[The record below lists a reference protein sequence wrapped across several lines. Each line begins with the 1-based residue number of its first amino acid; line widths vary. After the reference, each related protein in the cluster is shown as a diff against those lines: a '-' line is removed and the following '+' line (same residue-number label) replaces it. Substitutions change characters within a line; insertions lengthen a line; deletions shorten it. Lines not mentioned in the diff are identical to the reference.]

1 MVIVLK
7 VISVLCIVKRLYWVN
22 IIVFFKFF
30 GVVVVWVFLLV
41 LIRLLIGEESYWIF
55 YRMLLKIID
64 SRIMGSNELFIDYYL
79 S

>member
-7 VISVLCIVKRLYWVN
+7 VISVLCIFKRLYWVN

-41 LIRLLIGEESYWIF
+41 LIRLLVGEESYWIF
-55 YRMLLKIID
+55 YRMVLKIID

>member
-7 VISVLCIVKRLYWVN
+7 VISVLCIFKRLYWVN

>member
-7 VISVLCIVKRLYWVN
+7 VISVLCIFKRLYWVN

-55 YRMLLKIID
+55 YRMVLKIID

>member
-1 MVIVLK
+1 MVIVVK
-7 VISVLCIVKRLYWVN
+7 VISVLCIFKRLYWVN

-55 YRMLLKIID
+55 YRMVLKIID

>member
-7 VISVLCIVKRLYWVN
+7 VISVLCIFKRLYWVN

-41 LIRLLIGEESYWIF
+41 LIRLLNGEESYWIF
-55 YRMLLKIID
+55 YRMVLKIID

>member
-7 VISVLCIVKRLYWVN
+7 VISVLCIFKRLYWVN

-55 YRMLLKIID
+55 YRMVLKIID
-64 SRIMGSNELFIDYYL
+64 SRIMGGNELFIDYYL

>member
-7 VISVLCIVKRLYWVN
+7 VISVLCIFKRLYWVN

-30 GVVVVWVFLLV
+30 GVVDVWVFLLV

-55 YRMLLKIID
+55 YRMVLKIID